1 MPTVHFLN
9 VGCGD
14 CIIIEHGS
22 GRITMIDICSGN
34 LAEKRAESIAD
45 LLEQRIKGNFG
56 MCDKPTNP
64 ISYLQ
69 KIGCTSLFRFI
80 LSHPDMDHLNGFKA
94 VREQIGFTNFWDSG
108 VRREK
113 PDFGEGC
120 SYSEEDWDEYAAVIE
135 GKRSG
140 ITVVTPK
147 AGSTFQFANKK
158 EDATAGGDCLFI
170 ASPDQARVDE
180 VNKNEDLN
188 GGSYII
194 AYHTVGGK
202 IVFPG
207 DAHDHGWN
215 FATTNFPNYV
225 NDCSILVAP
234 HHGRNSDRSFDF
246 LDKIKPKLALFGCA
260 PSEHLA
266 YGAFNQR
273 KIPIITNNQAGNI
286 IMDAGEHGIDVFV
299 ENRSYAEKHDGFDAN
314 KLKHG
319 CYFIG
324 YVPKP
329 S

>member
-1 MPTVHFLN
+1 
-9 VGCGD
+9 
-14 CIIIEHGS
+14 
-22 GRITMIDICSGN
+22 
-34 LAEKRAESIAD
+34 
-45 LLEQRIKGNFG
+45 
-56 MCDKPTNP
+56 
-64 ISYLQ
+64 
-69 KIGCTSLFRFI
+69 
-80 LSHPDMDHLNGFKA
+80 
-94 VREQIGFTNFWDSG
+94 
-108 VRREK
+108 
-113 PDFGEGC
+113 
-120 SYSEEDWDEYAAVIE
+120 
-135 GKRSG
+135 
-140 ITVVTPK
+140 
-147 AGSTFQFANKK
+147 
-158 EDATAGGDCLFI
+158 
-170 ASPDQARVDE
+170 
-180 VNKNEDLN
+180 
-188 GGSYII
+188 
-194 AYHTVGGK
+194 
-202 IVFPG
+202 
-207 DAHDHGWN
+207 
-215 FATTNFPNYV
+215 V